1 MQWRGDGAGKGD
13 GGDERVKWI
22 VPAMCIVRMYESE
35 RARRERE
42 LRGVCVRERRLMRR
56 LSSV

>member
-35 RARRERE
+35 RARERA
-42 LRGVCVRERRLMRR
+42 RATRCVCERDAA
-56 LSSV
+56 